1 MQIAFPETGLS
12 ARLRLSEPM
21 TDEDL
26 IRFCADNDPFKVE
39 RDSNGDLILMSPA
52 GLEGGGVEGDVF
64 GDLLIW
70 AREDGRGKAYGPN
83 AGVTLA
89 DGSMRAADACWISW
103 SKLNELDAAE
113 RKRFARICPE
123 FVIEVRS
130 ESDRLKPL
138 QEKMEMWLSNGA
150 QLAWLV
156 DPSRK
161 AVEIYRPGREP
172 EVQEGHSAAYG
183 EGSVAGFVLE
193 LGKIWG

>member
-21 TDEDL
+21 TDEAL
-26 IRFCADNDPFKVE
+26 MRFCADNDPFKVE

-70 AREDGRGKAYGPN
+70 ARQDGRGKAYGPS

-103 SKLNELDAAE
+103 SKLNELDPAE
-113 RKRFARICPE
+113 KKRFARICPE
-123 FVIEVRS
+123 FIVEVRS
-130 ESDRLKPL
+130 ASDRLKPL

-150 QLAWLV
+150 ELAWLV

-161 AVEIYRPGREP
+161 TLEIYRPRRDA
-172 EVQEGHSAAYG
+172 EVLDGLSAVYG
-183 EGSVAGFVLE
+183 EGPVAGFVPE
-193 LGKIWG
+193 LGRIWG

>member
-1 MQIAFPETGLS
+1 
-12 ARLRLSEPM
+12 M
-21 TDEDL
+21 TDEAL
-26 IRFCADNDPFKVE
+26 MRFCADNDPFKVE

-70 AREDGRGKAYGPN
+70 ARQDGRGKAYGPS

-103 SKLNELDAAE
+103 SKLNELDPAE
-113 RKRFARICPE
+113 KKRFARICPE
-123 FVIEVRS
+123 FIVEVRS
-130 ESDRLKPL
+130 ASDRLKPL

-150 QLAWLV
+150 ELAWLV

-161 AVEIYRPGREP
+161 TLEIYRPRRHA
-172 EVQEGHSAAYG
+172 EVLEGHSAVYG
-183 EGSVAGFVLE
+183 EGPVAGFVLE
-193 LGKIWG
+193 LGRIWG